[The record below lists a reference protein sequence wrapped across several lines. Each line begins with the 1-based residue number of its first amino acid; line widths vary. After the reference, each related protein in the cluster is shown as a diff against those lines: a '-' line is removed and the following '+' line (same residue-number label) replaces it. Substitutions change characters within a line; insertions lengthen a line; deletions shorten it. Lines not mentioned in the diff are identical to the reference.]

1 MSGSPQITFQ
11 SRLVLLMK
19 TRHTFHHSLYHQI
32 LILTRQRLVL
42 VKENRFVAEYFLSS
56 FSLTK

>member
-11 SRLVLLMK
+11 SRLVLLTK

-32 LILTRQRLVL
+32 LILTHQRLVL